1 VGKSNR
7 SDGLKHIWRI
17 YNNLVS
23 VRPGKPTYA
32 AAFSLLVNDHALC
45 ARMDHAMLDELV
57 RIHTKTIDKVEAE
70 LIALGTLPKQPNELT
85 PRVHHLLGKLAKAQQ
100 SIEQIE
106 RKMALLKKAI
116 HAEEVD

>member
-45 ARMDHAMLDELV
+45 ARMYHAVLDN
-57 RIHTKTIDKVEAE
+57 TKTIDKVEVEAE
-70 LIALGTLPKQPNELT
+70 LATLAT
-85 PRVHHLLGKLAKAQQ
+85 
-100 SIEQIE
+100 
-106 RKMALLKKAI
+106 
-116 HAEEVD
+116 